1 MKHFGKTL
9 LALSL
14 GMLAACDKPDENA
27 SKQAEA
33 TGTAA
38 PAAAAPAAQTLHVY
52 NWSDYIGKNTLA
64 GFSAESGIKVVYDV
78 FDSNEVLEAKL
89 LAGSSGYDVVVPSN
103 PFLAKQIKAGVF
115 QKLDRSKLPNWQN
128 LDKDLLKA
136 LEPSDPGNQYAVPY
150 MWGTVG
156 IGYNIDKVKAALGDQ
171 APVDSWDLVF
181 KPENI
186 EKLKACGV
194 SFLDSPTEM
203 LPAALHYLGY
213 APDSGNPEELKKAEE
228 LFLKIRPHVAYFHSS
243 KYISDLANGDTCVAI
258 GYSGDIY
265 QAKARAE
272 EAGNNVKI
280 GYSIP
285 REGAG
290 SFFDMLAIPADA
302 KNVDQAHAFIN
313 YLMKP
318 PVIAEIT
325 NEVQFPNG
333 NAAAT
338 PLVDEAIRTDPGVY
352 PSQDV
357 LKKLYTFPDLASDV
371 QRTMTRSWT
380 RIKSGT

>member
-1 MKHFGKTL
+1 MKPFAKTL

-14 GMLAACDKPDENA
+14 AGVFAGAA
-27 SKQAEA
+27 QAEDKV
-33 TGTAA
+33 
-38 PAAAAPAAQTLHVY
+38 LHVY
-52 NWSDYIGKNTLA
+52 NWSDYIAEDTLDN
-64 GFSAESGIKVVYDV
+64 FTKETGIKVVYDV

-89 LAGSSGYDVVVPSN
+89 LAGGSGYDVVVPSN
-103 PFLAKQIKAGVF
+103 PFLAKQIKAGMF
-115 QKLDRSKLPNWQN
+115 QKLDKSKLPNWDN
-128 LDKDLLKA
+128 LNKDLLKA
-136 LEPSDPGNQYAVPY
+136 LEPSDPGNQYSVPY
-150 MWGTVG
+150 MWGTIG
-156 IGYNIDKVKAALGDQ
+156 IGYNVEKVKAALGEN

-186 EKLKACGV
+186 EKLKSCGV
-194 SFLDSPTEM
+194 SFLDSPTEI

-213 APDSGNPEELKKAEE
+213 APDSGKPAELKKAEE
-228 LFLKIRPHVAYFHSS
+228 LFMQIRPNVAYFHSS
-243 KYISDLANGDTCVAI
+243 KYISDLANGNICVAI

-272 EAGNNVKI
+272 EANNGVTVS
-280 GYSIP
+280 YNIP
-285 REGAG
+285 KEGAG

-302 KNVDQAHAFIN
+302 KNVDNAHVFLN

-318 PVIAEIT
+318 EVMASIT
-325 NEVQFPNG
+325 NYVQFPNG

-352 PSQDV
+352 PSQEV
-357 LKKLYTFPDLASDV
+357 LQKLYTFPDLDAKT

-380 RIKSGT
+380 KIKSGR